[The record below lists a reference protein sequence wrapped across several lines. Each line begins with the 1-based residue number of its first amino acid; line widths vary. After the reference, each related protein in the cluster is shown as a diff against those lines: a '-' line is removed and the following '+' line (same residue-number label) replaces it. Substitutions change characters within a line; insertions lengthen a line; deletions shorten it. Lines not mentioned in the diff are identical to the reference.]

1 MYRLEY
7 TTNFK
12 KDLKTCKKR
21 GLELHLLQRVIDIL
35 QETGTLPNQYR
46 PHKLSGK
53 FEGLWECHIKSDWL
67 LNMATKRY
75 RTGLDHDRYW
85 YACRLVLSHQR
96 LCLIRFINSSR
107 VLACWKKPVKS
118 EVVVKE
124 FCFSTPRICI
134 QHMLRL
140 DHDHHA
146 QTGPRSSG
154 CNP

>member
-12 KDLKTCKKR
+12 KDLKTCKQR

-67 LNMATKRY
+67 LIWQQNDTE
-75 RTGLDHDRYW
+75 
-85 YACRLVLSHQR
+85 LVL
-96 LCLIRFINSSR
+96 IM
-107 VLACWKKPVKS
+107 
-118 EVVVKE
+118 
-124 FCFSTPRICI
+124 T
-134 QHMLRL
+134 
-140 DHDHHA
+140 DTGTHA
-146 QTGPRSSG
+146 DLY
-154 CNP
+154 